1 MENVFDLEV
10 KVEEDGEAIYPSLS
24 DAQARDIYNDIALYL
39 DGYIYPWIKSYGSR
53 CSPSFFYSFAL
64 DNFF

>member
-24 DAQARDIYNDIALYL
+24 DAQARDIYNDIAIYL
-39 DGYIYPWIKSYGSR
+39 DGYIYPWIKS
-53 CSPSFFYSFAL
+53 
-64 DNFF
+64 